1 MSDEEMFRRVDAV
14 RLEKLVTEIF
24 AAAGLRRDDAAL
36 MGRVLTDADLRG
48 IHSHGTRYVATYVGA
63 LRAGH
68 LNPTPQARIVQ
79 SRGATA
85 VLDADRGVGHIAA
98 VRAMELAIE
107 RAREFGIG
115 TVSVRHNGHCGA
127 LAYYT
132 LLAAE
137 AGCIGFA
144 ATTGGIA
151 MAPWGGRERR
161 IGLNP
166 IAWSAPTRRGWA
178 FNLDMAPSV
187 VAGSKL
193 LMAMERGEKIPL
205 GWALDADGRPTDDPE
220 EGLRRGTLVPI
231 GGPKGIGIAMAA
243 DILCGVL
250 SGGKYHVNRTGGGG
264 QIMQAIDI
272 SFFQPLDEF
281 LDRMERMITFVKS
294 SALAPGAEGIF
305 FPGEIEHNRR
315 QERLAHGIPLDR
327 PTRQALRQEAERAG
341 ITYDIEL

>member
-1 MSDEEMFRRVDAV
+1 MGDEEMFRRVDAG
-14 RLEKLVTEIF
+14 RLERLVAGIF
-24 AAAGLRRDDAAL
+24 AAAGLRPADAEL

-48 IHSHGTRYVATYVGA
+48 IHSHGTRYVATYVRA
-63 LRAGH
+63 LRAGQ
-68 LNPTPQARIVQ
+68 LNPTPEARLVH
-79 SRGATA
+79 SRGAIA

-107 RAREFGIG
+107 RARAFGVG
-115 TVSVRHNGHCGA
+115 TVSIRNNGHCGA

-132 LLAAE
+132 LQAAE

-205 GWALDADGRPTDDPE
+205 GWALDAEGKPTDDPE

-250 SGGKYHVNRTGGGG
+250 SGGKYHTAGPGGGG

-272 SFFQPLDEF
+272 SFFQPLEEF
-281 LDRMERMITFVKS
+281 LDRMERMIEFVKS
-294 SALAPGAEGIF
+294 SALAPGSEGIF
-305 FPGEIEHNRR
+305 FPGEIEYNRR
-315 QERLAHGIPLDR
+315 QERLQHGIPLDR
-327 PTRQALRQEAERAG
+327 PTRQALREEAERAG
-341 ITYDIEL
+341 IAYDIEL